1 MSFRISSV
9 LMPSVLV
16 MLRMPTVRVSQK
28 VKRKAERGQSP
39 RKTKFRKKKNET
51 DATFF
56 WGEKEKGRKN
66 NKKSQSMKHFIR

>member
-56 WGEKEKGRKN
+56 GGKRRKAEKIT
-66 NKKSQSMKHFIR
+66 KKVNQ